1 MSVNAI
7 KRELVFPLFN
17 VYEYSITN
25 HYKFG
30 RFGHYHFCTSKK
42 DAKYYLIKEIRYN
55 RKKIIPENFNRI
67 KIIRKTTQHAIFSS
81 FTRNIN
87 Q

>member
-42 DAKYYLIKEIRYN
+42 DAKYYLIKAL
-55 RKKIIPENFNRI
+55 KKSVIIEKKLLQ
-67 KIIRKTTQHAIFSS
+67 KILTELKL
-81 FTRNIN
+81 
-87 Q
+87 